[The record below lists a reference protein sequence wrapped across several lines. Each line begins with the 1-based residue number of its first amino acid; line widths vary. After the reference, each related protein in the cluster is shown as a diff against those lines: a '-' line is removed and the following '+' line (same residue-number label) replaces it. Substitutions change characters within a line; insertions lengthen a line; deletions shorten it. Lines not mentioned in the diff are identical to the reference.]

1 MAPESP
7 ERGRERRGRRGRRTT
22 NSALGGEEEEEL
34 DIDAFASSKSSD
46 PFALDV
52 EKVTSEVQ
60 SLRAE
65 LAQKV
70 LEGLRGDAHLAARD
84 LGVAVLWKEDG
95 TEQLTNKSKTIIFP
109 FQTLE
114 AKEFFRTGQRTA
126 GLH

>member
-95 TEQLTNKSKTIIFP
+95 TEQLTNIFP

-114 AKEFFRTGQRTA
+114 AKELFRTGQRTA